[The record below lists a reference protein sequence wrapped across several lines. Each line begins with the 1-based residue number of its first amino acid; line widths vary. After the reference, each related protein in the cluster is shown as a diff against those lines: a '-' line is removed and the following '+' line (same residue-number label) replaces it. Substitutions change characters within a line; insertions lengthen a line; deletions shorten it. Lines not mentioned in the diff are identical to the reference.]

1 MPRET
6 PPPHGCPYPYTCAV
20 AGLGKEDGEE
30 TTARILSPPA
40 RADSP
45 TSVLQVT
52 NSPWVSS
59 VISLDG
65 VEGPITLN
73 QSGFANDLSF
83 V

>member
-1 MPRET
+1 MAAHT
-6 PPPHGCPYPYTCAV
+6 PPCVLWRISGRRT
-20 AGLGKEDGEE
+20 GE

-45 TSVLQVT
+45 TSLLQGN

-59 VISLDG
+59 VISLDD
-65 VEGPITLN
+65 VEGPITLKS
-73 QSGFANDLSF
+73 QTGFANDLSF

>member
-1 MPRET
+1 M
-6 PPPHGCPYPYTCAV
+6 CAV
-20 AGLGKEDGEE
+20 AGLGKEDGE

-45 TSVLQVT
+45 TSVLKVT

-65 VEGPITLN
+65 VEGPITLK
-73 QSGFANDLSF
+73 S
-83 V
+83 VWVC